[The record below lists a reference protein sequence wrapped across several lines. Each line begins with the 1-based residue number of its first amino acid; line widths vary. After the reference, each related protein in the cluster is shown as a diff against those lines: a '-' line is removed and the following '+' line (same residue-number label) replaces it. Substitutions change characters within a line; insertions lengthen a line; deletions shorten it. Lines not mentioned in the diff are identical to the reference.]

1 MIIHTTPIMID
12 DYEQKVY
19 YGVYSLDRHGR
30 ITMETGSIDYSSWLM
45 LRRIEA
51 GA

>member
-12 DYEQKVY
+12 DTTQRVI

-30 ITMETGSIDYSSWLM
+30 ITMETGSIDYGAWLM
-45 LRRIEA
+45 MRRIEA